1 MGFLSSLFGSKSST
15 PATTTQITT
24 SKLPPEIAPQ
34 VEEIAKEAKRL
45 YDERIAEGYVPYE
58 GATIAPFTPDELSA
72 QEGIRGLVGTAAPL
86 QQEALGITRQGGERF
101 TGDVAQE
108 YMNPYQQA
116 VIDIEKRE
124 AQEDF
129 EGRILPAFEAQA
141 VGAGGM
147 SGLGSR
153 AGVQAALLGESQA
166 KRLGDIQAKG
176 LRDAYTKA
184 QQDFTAQKIRE
195 RQQAQDLERLGPAM
209 FASGIA
215 EQGALQQIGEQRR
228 DLAQESLD
236 EAYFRF
242 LEERSEPQAALA
254 QYSGTVF
261 ANPLTGMPTTSQTG
275 TQRAAAPSTGSQL
288 LGLGLQAAN
297 IYGMGGGFNPGGF
310 SMGNL
315 FKTSAEGGKVEEGL
329 SGVVYRQAGSAVG
342 VPDMGLGPVPKEEA
356 EKITSQLD
364 AALAREDAKSVLPS
378 NEIDLAGIAGIAR
391 GPARGDAGR
400 IFEKLVMERGLPSQ
414 LLETPEQLRKRLEDN
429 RSAIELQQGRTA
441 FDREAALMKDRK
453 AIDDLSKQRYDE
465 SRKAL
470 EQISFGETLGSQLL
484 TNIGA
489 SLVNPNN
496 TIATSLIKGAGEA
509 SKKFTANQKEK
520 RKALNQLNDA
530 RSTAE
535 LARLEK
541 RSAEDI
547 SAFDKI
553 ALQKQELLLQTQ
565 KDETSIIGQEA
576 LRQAADIKSIGD
588 LATVSN
594 TLAKAYIDKLSAEAS
609 LAKSKGD
616 KTKNR
621 QTALDSIRD
630 DIYRLAGYKLIDGQW
645 NEDPKTTIKGL
656 SKNMLL
662 KVITDVQRKFN
673 DSIEQG
679 DFKNLAEAQVDARSG
694 AGSAFDVANFR
705 AISRG
710 EVKGLKPTKTTGEGN
725 DKVTTLGDREYLP
738 TLENIPQNM
747 LEKTLALYRTENQAG
762 RKAIAETL
770 VTASGGAITNSVAID
785 RMQEII
791 RKALRRA
798 NR

>member
-129 EGRILPAFEAQA
+129 ESRVLPAFEAQA

-184 QQDFTAQKIRE
+184 QQDFNAQKIRE

-261 ANPLTGMPTTSQTG
+261 ANPLTGMPTTTSTG

-297 IYGMGGGFNPGGF
+297 IYGMGGGFNSGGF

-329 SGVVYRQAGSAVG
+329 SGIVYRQAGDAVG
-342 VPDMGLGPVPKEEA
+342 VPPALPDVDPAVGDDGGPSGSPDDPALVEEVDPAVDDPAQVPEDTQPSGIQSFFSKLNPTMGSDV
-356 EKITSQLD
+356 
-364 AALAREDAKSVLPS
+364 
-378 NEIDLAGIAGIAR
+378 
-391 GPARGDAGR
+391 
-400 IFEKLVMERGLPSQ
+400 RGLANV
-414 LLETPEQLRKRLEDN
+414 LGNVGEMTPQ
-429 RSAIELQQGRTA
+429 ELQQIRDTGLQKIRNEMRTGQRERKDMLASQRLFQDTSAAAEFADMEDLVRGPKGYSGSLGQSLITNAIRQLANPNISIASALADPTGVEKYKASQDKINSAVIDLRKTRNARNRAMRAGRSKEDLAA
-441 FDREAALMKDRK
+441 FDKSIADKLAIIKQEAVTAEDVGKQRGKYQTAVLKQADEISKIIKRFADATAADLAARKDKSLKPQDLNKYLDDIRDKVLLASEYRWDAASETYKSGNEALTGERLASVIDAVDTAQRQWFERLQERDNVEDALKAFVGLDVQAALDSSR
-453 AIDDLSKQRYDE
+453 AYHLSKTSKDFQILGAVPRNDWNDIVVDL
-465 SRKAL
+465 RKEPNAEERRARIGGIL
-470 EQISFGETLGSQLL
+470 KKYNPKYGPKELPSSAEIKAAEKWFNNIFQFGET
-484 TNIGA
+484 
-489 SLVNPNN
+489 
-496 TIATSLIKGAGEA
+496 K
-509 SKKFTANQKEK
+509 
-520 RKALNQLNDA
+520 
-530 RSTAE
+530 
-535 LARLEK
+535 
-541 RSAEDI
+541 
-547 SAFDKI
+547 
-553 ALQKQELLLQTQ
+553 
-565 KDETSIIGQEA
+565 
-576 LRQAADIKSIGD
+576 
-588 LATVSN
+588 
-594 TLAKAYIDKLSAEAS
+594 
-609 LAKSKGD
+609 
-616 KTKNR
+616 
-621 QTALDSIRD
+621 
-630 DIYRLAGYKLIDGQW
+630 
-645 NEDPKTTIKGL
+645 
-656 SKNMLL
+656 
-662 KVITDVQRKFN
+662 
-673 DSIEQG
+673 
-679 DFKNLAEAQVDARSG
+679 
-694 AGSAFDVANFR
+694 
-705 AISRG
+705 
-710 EVKGLKPTKTTGEGN
+710 
-725 DKVTTLGDREYLP
+725 
-738 TLENIPQNM
+738 
-747 LEKTLALYRTENQAG
+747 
-762 RKAIAETL
+762 
-770 VTASGGAITNSVAID
+770 
-785 RMQEII
+785 
-791 RKALRRA
+791 
-798 NR
+798 

>member
-166 KRLGDIQAKG
+166 RRLGDIQAKG

-329 SGVVYRQAGSAVG
+329 SGVVYRQAGGAVG
-342 VPDMGLGPVPKEEA
+342 VPDMGLGPVPEEEA

-364 AALAREDAKSVLPS
+364 AALAREDAAQVREETAQVREDTQSDPAVNMLTGIDSFQNPLFTRDMRNVAAAIGGTGVMSPEKLQQIRDTGLQTIRNQMRTGQRERQDMLASQRLFQDTSAAAEFADMEDLVRGPKGYSGSLGQSLITNAIRQLANPNISIASALADPTGVEKYKASQDKINSAVVDLRKTRNARNRAMRAGRSKEDLAAFDKSIADKLAIIKQEAVTAEDVGKQEAIYQEAILNRADKISVIVKRFADATAADLAARKDKSLKPQDLNKYLDDIRDKVLLASEYRWDAASETYKSGNEALTGERLASVIDAVDTAQRQWFDMLQDTDNVEDALKAFVGLDVQSALDSSRAYHLSKTSKDFQILGAVPRNDWNDLVVQIRKQPNAEQRQAVIGGILKKYNPKYGPKQLPS
-378 NEIDLAGIAGIAR
+378 KVEIKAAEKWFNN
-391 GPARGDAGR
+391 
-400 IFEKLVMERGLPSQ
+400 IFQ
-414 LLETPEQLRKRLEDN
+414 
-429 RSAIELQQGRTA
+429 
-441 FDREAALMKDRK
+441 
-453 AIDDLSKQRYDE
+453 
-465 SRKAL
+465 
-470 EQISFGETLGSQLL
+470 FGET
-484 TNIGA
+484 
-489 SLVNPNN
+489 
-496 TIATSLIKGAGEA
+496 K
-509 SKKFTANQKEK
+509 
-520 RKALNQLNDA
+520 
-530 RSTAE
+530 
-535 LARLEK
+535 
-541 RSAEDI
+541 
-547 SAFDKI
+547 
-553 ALQKQELLLQTQ
+553 
-565 KDETSIIGQEA
+565 
-576 LRQAADIKSIGD
+576 
-588 LATVSN
+588 
-594 TLAKAYIDKLSAEAS
+594 
-609 LAKSKGD
+609 
-616 KTKNR
+616 
-621 QTALDSIRD
+621 
-630 DIYRLAGYKLIDGQW
+630 
-645 NEDPKTTIKGL
+645 
-656 SKNMLL
+656 
-662 KVITDVQRKFN
+662 
-673 DSIEQG
+673 
-679 DFKNLAEAQVDARSG
+679 
-694 AGSAFDVANFR
+694 
-705 AISRG
+705 
-710 EVKGLKPTKTTGEGN
+710 
-725 DKVTTLGDREYLP
+725 
-738 TLENIPQNM
+738 
-747 LEKTLALYRTENQAG
+747 
-762 RKAIAETL
+762 
-770 VTASGGAITNSVAID
+770 
-785 RMQEII
+785 
-791 RKALRRA
+791 
-798 NR
+798 

>member
-45 YDERIAEGYVPYE
+45 YDERIAEGYVPFE

-86 QQEALGITRQGGERF
+86 QQEALGITRQGSERF

-166 KRLGDIQAKG
+166 RRLGDIQAKG

-329 SGVVYRQAGSAVG
+329 SGIVYRQAAGAVG
-342 VPDMGLGPVPKEEA
+342 VPDMGLGPVREEEA
-356 EKITSQLD
+356 EKITEQLD
-364 AALAREDAKSVLPS
+364 AALAREDAAQVRADTQSDPAVNMLTGLNSFQSPLFTRDMRNAAAAIGGTGVMSPEKLQQIRDTGLQTIRNQMRTGQRERKDMLASQRLFQDTSAAAEFADMEDLVRGPKGYSGSLGQSLITNAIRQLANPNIS
-378 NEIDLAGIAGIAR
+378 IASALADPTGVEKYKASQDKINSAVVDLRKTRNARNRAMRAGRSKEDLA
-391 GPARGDAGR
+391 
-400 IFEKLVMERGLPSQ
+400 
-414 LLETPEQLRKRLEDN
+414 
-429 RSAIELQQGRTA
+429 
-441 FDREAALMKDRK
+441 
-453 AIDDLSKQRYDE
+453 
-465 SRKAL
+465 
-470 EQISFGETLGSQLL
+470 
-484 TNIGA
+484 
-489 SLVNPNN
+489 
-496 TIATSLIKGAGEA
+496 
-509 SKKFTANQKEK
+509 
-520 RKALNQLNDA
+520 
-530 RSTAE
+530 
-535 LARLEK
+535 
-541 RSAEDI
+541 
-547 SAFDKI
+547 AFDKSI
-553 ALQKQELLLQTQ
+553 ADKLAIIKQEAVTAEDVG
-565 KDETSIIGQEA
+565 KQEA
-576 LRQAADIKSIGD
+576 IYQEAILNRADKISVIVKRFADATAADLAARKDKSLKPQD
-588 LATVSN
+588 LNKYLDDIRDKVL
-594 TLAKAYIDKLSAEAS
+594 LASEYRWDAASETYKSGNEALTGERLASVIDAVDTAQRQWFDMLQDTDNVEDALKAFVGLNVQS
-609 LAKSKGD
+609 
-616 KTKNR
+616 
-621 QTALDSIRD
+621 ALDSSRA
-630 DIYRLAGYKLIDGQW
+630 YH
-645 NEDPKTTIKGL
+645 L
-656 SKNMLL
+656 SKTSKDFQILGAVPRNDWNGIVVDLRKEPNAEQRRRVIGGVL
-662 KVITDVQRKFN
+662 KEYDPDYATNTAQKIKDAEKWFN
-673 DSIEQG
+673 NIFQFG
-679 DFKNLAEAQVDARSG
+679 Q
-694 AGSAFDVANFR
+694 
-705 AISRG
+705 
-710 EVKGLKPTKTTGEGN
+710 TK
-725 DKVTTLGDREYLP
+725 
-738 TLENIPQNM
+738 
-747 LEKTLALYRTENQAG
+747 
-762 RKAIAETL
+762 
-770 VTASGGAITNSVAID
+770 
-785 RMQEII
+785 
-791 RKALRRA
+791 
-798 NR
+798 